1 MAPTDARLAGAN
13 FVYLKYCTSDAWV
26 GSAPAALPNF
36 PMLGRVYVAAVFTE
50 LAAAHG
56 MGAAAGTKV
65 LFTGC
70 SAGARGAL
78 FNTAFVAGLL
88 PTLMPAAN
96 LATFAALYDSA
107 WWMDLAPLS
116 PSAVPFRKQVQDVY
130 ALVGADAPGYL
141 NPACRCALRAARRAP
156 ARQARPL
163 TPFFPSLPPPPPA
176 PSIPR
181 PLRGAAPPF
190 PAPTGGSA

>member
-1 MAPTDARLAGAN
+1 MAPTDARLAEAN

-56 MGAAAGTKV
+56 MGKAAGTKV

-78 FNTAFVAGLL
+78 FNTDFVAGLL

-96 LATFAALYDSA
+96 LATYAALYDSA

-141 NPACRCALRAARRAP
+141 NPACRCVGA
-156 ARQARPL
+156 
-163 TPFFPSLPPPPPA
+163 PPPPP
-176 PSIPR
+176 PPPPR
-181 PLRGAAPPF
+181 FCPGSAHSYLFVFFPPAHPRAAPPF
-190 PAPTGGSA
+190 LAPTGGSA